1 VRPGIASFSG
11 TVKFVPAVASAR
23 DFHAMAIEFFL
34 AKNTNALI
42 VERLPG
48 PELIAGTQDGQSIF
62 GFEVG
67 AHCAVKMSVAQVAGL
82 HNRGDG

>member
-1 VRPGIASFSG
+1 
-11 TVKFVPAVASAR
+11 VKFVPAVASAR

-34 AKNTNALI
+34 AKNANTLI

-48 PELIAGTQDGQSIF
+48 PELVTGTQDGQSIF

-67 AHCAVKMSVAQVAGL
+67 AHCAVKLSVAQVAGL

>member
-1 VRPGIASFSG
+1 
-11 TVKFVPAVASAR
+11 VKFIPAVASAR

-34 AKNTNALI
+34 AKNANTLI

-48 PELIAGTQDGQSIF
+48 PELVTGTQDGQSIF

-67 AHCAVKMSVAQVAGL
+67 AHRAVKMSVAQVAGL

>member
-42 VERLPG
+42 VERRPG

-67 AHCAVKMSVAQVAGL
+67 AHCAVKMSVAQVSGL

>member
-1 VRPGIASFSG
+1 M
-11 TVKFVPAVASAR
+11 KFVPAVASAR

-34 AKNTNALI
+34 AKNANTLI
-42 VERLPG
+42 VQRLPG
-48 PELIAGTQDGQSIF
+48 PELIAGTQGEQSIF

-67 AHCAVKMSVAQVAGL
+67 AHCAVKLSVAQVGGL

>member
-1 VRPGIASFSG
+1 
-11 TVKFVPAVASAR
+11 VKFVPAVASAR
-23 DFHAMAIEFFL
+23 DFHAMAIEFLL

-42 VERLPG
+42 LERLPG

-67 AHCAVKMSVAQVAGL
+67 AHCAAK
-82 HNRGDG
+82 

>member
-1 VRPGIASFSG
+1 
-11 TVKFVPAVASAR
+11 VKFVPAVASAR

-34 AKNTNALI
+34 AKNANALI

-48 PELIAGTQDGQSIF
+48 PELIAGTQDGQSVFEF
-62 GFEVG
+62 GVSAHG
-67 AHCAVKMSVAQVAGL
+67 AAKMSVAQAPGL

>member
-1 VRPGIASFSG
+1 
-11 TVKFVPAVASAR
+11 VKFVPAVASAR

-34 AKNTNALI
+34 AKNANTLI

-48 PELIAGTQDGQSIF
+48 PELVTGTQDGQSIF

-67 AHCAVKMSVAQVAGL
+67 AHCAVKLSVAQMAGL

>member
-1 VRPGIASFSG
+1 
-11 TVKFVPAVASAR
+11 VKFVPAVASAR
-23 DFHAMAIEFFL
+23 DFYAMAIEFFL
-34 AKNTNALI
+34 AKNANTLI
-42 VERLPG
+42 LQRLPS
-48 PELIAGTQDGQSIF
+48 PELVAGTQDGQSIF